1 MSGDMRKYSRQ
12 TNLRLIIGFIVLL
25 FVVGGGLIYWFYGG
39 RAALLGILCLIAGL
53 LPILLIWLILNG
65 LERIAK
71 RGE

>member
-12 TNLRLIIGFIVLL
+12 TNVRLIIGFIVLI

-53 LPILLIWLILNG
+53 MPILLIWLILTG

-71 RGE
+71 KGE